1 MKFSAGVFVF
11 PSHNFLTHNCY
22 TCLELNAHSLV
33 LSLLYLKESNKE
45 HWFVPTHYNSQPCE
59 HFYRQ
64 IRSFSTVFSTV
75 TNCSTKEAIS
85 RVKKIQLQSDISIS
99 NTVFKFPRFLD
110 LNGSSE
116 TNSFALPTQEKM
128 IEIIEDCQKR
138 AINDAT
144 NIGLLKEPVL
154 EIPCDIIPY
163 RGRSNMKNIKKNGI
177 SDQSHKVSIDD
188 IKFKNFANKLNGKKV
203 EETGPYVEIFRRNRR
218 FVVLKTYLC
227 HLLSKEYNK
236 LSSDRL
242 LRVKNAYA
250 NVTKTTNPEPKKITT
265 KQKITRKYKK
275 KRVQRKY

>member
-1 MKFSAGVFVF
+1 MRNIMEAFMDESLSPEERVQKMWYSIFLVRLWRQYVVDSETLALKD
-11 PSHNFLTHNCY
+11 NFLTHNCY

-33 LSLLYLKESNKE
+33 LSLLHLKKSNKE

-163 RGRSNMKNIKKNGI
+163 RGRSNMKNIKKKW
-177 SDQSHKVSIDD
+177 H
-188 IKFKNFANKLNGKKV
+188 F
-203 EETGPYVEIFRRNRR
+203 
-218 FVVLKTYLC
+218 
-227 HLLSKEYNK
+227 
-236 LSSDRL
+236 
-242 LRVKNAYA
+242 
-250 NVTKTTNPEPKKITT
+250 
-265 KQKITRKYKK
+265 
-275 KRVQRKY
+275 